1 MSFWV
6 KLGSILALV
15 LALIGIHEYL
25 KYSAVKEAV
34 ATIEH
39 EYQDKMEAAKQE
51 ALRKEKDLRDS
62 QIAAMEKK
70 NEEIKAIDAK
80 LGIALGSL
88 QFYKKCATD
97 SSFSS
102 SSGKACPGRELSRED
117 AEFLIRE
124 AARADAVVAERD
136 YYYGRY
142 EAARRALAPR

>member
-1 MSFWV
+1 MSFWI
-6 KLGSILALV
+6 KLGGILAII
-15 LALIGIHEYL
+15 LALIGTHEYL
-25 KYSAVKEAV
+25 KHSAVKEAV
-34 ATIEH
+34 AAVEH

-80 LGIALGSL
+80 LNVALGSL
-88 QFYKKCATD
+88 QFYKNCATD
-97 SSFSS
+97 NPLSP

-142 EAARRALAPR
+142 EAARRALAP